1 MTLLTSYFVSKP
13 KRLEQMDDAFL
24 SLTKGKSI
32 NNNPVFDLWV
42 FESGTV
48 IYKGI
53 SNVEKTGV
61 HKTTV
66 PLETINRIK
75 SLVNHL
81 SPDDVGDAKG
91 RENPLTIIKFNNR
104 KMVYQ
109 SVRAKGSLFKLN
121 NLLEYIAGTVNSDD

>member
-1 MTLLTSYFVSKP
+1 MSKP

-32 NNNPVFDLWV
+32 TNNPVFDLWV

-61 HKTTV
+61 HKTTIT
-66 PLETINRIK
+66 LETINKIK

-91 RENPLTIIKFNNR
+91 RENPLTIIKFNER

-121 NLLEYIAGTVNSDD
+121 NLLENIASTINSDD

>member
-61 HKTTV
+61 YKTTV
-66 PLETINRIK
+66 PLETINKIK

-91 RENPLTIIKFNNR
+91 RENPLTIIKYNER

-121 NLLEYIAGTVNSDD
+121 NLLEYIASTINSDD

>member
-32 NNNPVFDLWV
+32 TNNPVFDLWV

-61 HKTTV
+61 HKTTIT
-66 PLETINRIK
+66 LETINKIK

-91 RENPLTIIKFNNR
+91 RENPLTIIKFNER

-121 NLLEYIAGTVNSDD
+121 NLLENIASTINSDD